1 MKKYNRVI
9 ALLAATTMTASLMAG
24 CGKSEAPAQTT
35 DTPAQTTESTDTT
48 AAETTET
55 TETAEATEAPS
66 DLPSGSAVLCS
77 V

>member
-35 DTPAQTTESTDTT
+35 DTPA
-48 AAETTET
+48 
-55 TETAEATEAPS
+55 
-66 DLPSGSAVLCS
+66 
-77 V
+77 